1 MGDQPFYI
9 GPDVHIGGSVV
20 TDLDVTVAGTVE
32 GRITCRKL
40 RLEPDAV
47 VNGDLVADEID
58 LAGVVNGN
66 VFAHVLFLRSSCEVY
81 GDIFHGELQLDA
93 GCYFE
98 GKSRH
103 IEDTRAPAQ

>member
-1 MGDQPFYI
+1 M
-9 GPDVHIGGSVV
+9 
-20 TDLDVTVAGTVE
+20 TDLDVVVAGDVE

-40 RLEPDAV
+40 RIEPDAIV
-47 VNGDLVADEID
+47 TGDLVADEID
-58 LAGVVNGN
+58 LAGVVKGN

-103 IEDTRAPAQ
+103 IEDSRALAD

>member
-9 GPDVHIGGSVV
+9 NAGVQIGGSVMAE
-20 TDLDVTVAGTVE
+20 LDVVVAGSVE

-40 RLEPDAV
+40 KVEPDAV
-47 VNGDLVADEID
+47 INGDLVADEID

-103 IEDTRAPAQ
+103 IEDTRAVAE

>member
-1 MGDQPFYI
+1 MGDNAFYI
-9 GPDVHIGGSVV
+9 NKRVQIGGSVV
-20 TDLDVTVAGTVE
+20 TDLDVVIAGDVD
-32 GRITCRKL
+32 GRVTCRKL
-40 RLEPDAV
+40 RIEPDAT

-58 LAGVVNGN
+58 LAGIVHGN
-66 VFAHVLFLRSSCEVY
+66 VFAHVLYLRSSCQVY

-103 IEDTRAPAQ
+103 IEDTRAVAG